1 MSQDDSTSA
10 PGAAGGEVRPNASPY
25 AFAEVVP
32 DSSGGGGIVR
42 ISGRLDAT
50 GVAAIWDGVFLRVK
64 PLAGFQVDASGVEY
78 CDGAGLGLLL
88 ELKRLVPRGAAG
100 AVEFRGLP
108 KEVSELLERAT
119 PTKEPEQ
126 PPPPLGAVT
135 QLGAGAASV
144 GRDLAALVAFL
155 GEMIAAFAW
164 GSARPSRVRWRDVL
178 LVCEKAGA
186 MAVPVVCLL
195 GFLMGLIIAFQ
206 AAAPL
211 AQYGAQGQIPN
222 MLAFAMVRE
231 LGPLVTAVILA
242 GRSGSAFAAEI
253 GTMKVTEEINA
264 LTTFGL
270 DPVRFLVVPRV
281 LAAMIIMPLLSNF
294 CTLMGL
300 LGGLPTI
307 WSFGYGTHYY
317 MDAVRDAVGDVD
329 LIQGLIK
336 SVVFAFLVA
345 GVGCKRGLATGAGPG
360 AVGNST
366 TSAVVAGIVLIVV
379 ADGVLG
385 AVFYYAGV

>member
-1 MSQDDSTSA
+1 MEPST
-10 PGAAGGEVRPNASPY
+10 PGAAGGAVRREASSG
-25 AFAEVVP
+25 AAAEVVP
-32 DSSGGGGIVR
+32 GSAGGDGIVR
-42 ISGRLDAT
+42 ISGRLDAP
-50 GVAAIWDGVFLRVK
+50 GVAAIWDGLFLRVRA
-64 PLAGFQVDASGVEY
+64 LAGFEVDASDVEY

-88 ELKRLVPRGAAG
+88 ELKRLGSRGAAG
-100 AVEFRGLP
+100 GIAFRGLP

-119 PTKEPEQ
+119 PRKEPE
-126 PPPPLGAVT
+126 PPLLPLGTVT
-135 QLGAGAASV
+135 QLGADAARV
-144 GRDLAALVAFL
+144 ARDIASLIAFL
-155 GEMIAAFAW
+155 GEMMAAFAW
-164 GSARPSRVRWRDVL
+164 GLAHPSRVRWRDVL
-178 LVCEKAGA
+178 LVCDKAGA
-186 MAVPVVCLL
+186 GAVPVVCLL

-211 AQYGAQGQIPN
+211 AQYGAQGQIPR

-231 LGPLVTAVILA
+231 LGPLVTAIILA

-270 DPVRFLVVPRV
+270 NPLRFLVLPRV
-281 LAAMIIMPLLSNF
+281 LAAMIVMPLLSNF

-300 LGGLPTI
+300 LGGLPTL

-317 MDAVRDAVGDVD
+317 IDGVRNAVGDVD

-385 AVFYYAGV
+385 AVFFYAGL

>member
-1 MSQDDSTSA
+1 MA
-10 PGAAGGEVRPNASPY
+10 
-25 AFAEVVP
+25 
-32 DSSGGGGIVR
+32 
-42 ISGRLDAT
+42 
-50 GVAAIWDGVFLRVK
+50 
-64 PLAGFQVDASGVEY
+64 
-78 CDGAGLGLLL
+78 
-88 ELKRLVPRGAAG
+88 
-100 AVEFRGLP
+100 FRGLP
-108 KEVSELLERAT
+108 EKVSELLERAT
-119 PTKEPEQ
+119 PRKEPE
-126 PPPPLGAVT
+126 PLASPLGAVT
-135 QLGAGAASV
+135 QLGADAARV
-144 GRDLAALVAFL
+144 GRDIASLIAFL
-155 GEMIAAFAW
+155 GEMMAAFAW
-164 GSARPSRVRWRDVL
+164 GLAHPSRLRWRDVL

-186 MAVPVVCLL
+186 TAVPVVCLL

-294 CTLMGL
+294 CTFMGL

-317 MDAVRDAVGDVD
+317 TDGVRNAVGDLD

-345 GVGCKRGLATGAGPG
+345 GVGCKRGLTTGAGPG

-366 TSAVVAGIVLIVV
+366 TSAVVAGIVLVVV